1 MKQKN
6 SNHRIL
12 LFLLLILPCFVFAQN
27 TLSGKVSDEKGDT
40 VPFAN
45 VIEKGTSNGV
55 TTDMEGNFTIEV
67 PNLPVTLVFSSLG
80 YTTVEQEVTSTSPIT
95 VTMPESTEALEEVV
109 ITGLATSIK
118 RSNSAN
124 AIAMISAEELV
135 GTTPPSTLEGALYG
149 KFAGVVINAN
159 SGAPGG
165 GISVKL
171 RGVTSLQGNTQPL
184 YIIDGIYIDNS
195 SIAAGLNAVSAAA
208 AGGSASNQDNPTN
221 RIADINPE
229 DIESISILKGAST
242 AAIYGSR
249 AAAGVI
255 IITTKRGKAGE
266 TKFSFTQST
275 GWNSAINLLGLRNF
289 TEQRVRDTF
298 GDGTVAD
305 FVAARNQGRLI
316 DYEDEVY
323 GESGF
328 ISITNFN
335 MSGGNE
341 NTRFYASV
349 SHNNENGIVNNTGY
363 EKTSLR
369 LNFDHRATDFFKVAF
384 STNYVYSSTDRGFF
398 NNDNSGTTIGISLVG
413 TTPWL
418 ELFPNS
424 DGVYPDNPVGASNA
438 LQTRDL
444 VKNNETVNR
453 IIMGGSANLNLYKN
467 DNSNLEL
474 ILRGGLDFYGQQS
487 RAIFPKE
494 LQFQKPSNGGLN
506 GVSIQGDTQNKN
518 YNLSAFLVHNY
529 NTGDD
534 LNFRTQAGLTREY
547 FNQNTVLITA
557 TGLVA
562 SETNVDQAANTGVDQ
577 TRFKQEDSGFF
588 IQEEVNFQDKFIATL
603 GVRGDKSSNNGDA
616 NKLLYHPKA
625 SLAVNLNKFDFWN
638 QDSEW
643 NQLKLRI
650 AYGEAANFP
659 PFGALFTSYNSFSS
673 NGLLGISLIGIRGD
687 ENLKAERQ
695 KELEFGADVSFF
707 NGLLNFE
714 ATYYI
719 KTIEDLIL
727 LAALEPST
735 GFTQQYVNAGEL
747 RNKGIELTLNATP
760 VITNDFQWNTG
771 ITFFKNKSEIT
782 KLNVEPF
789 NIGAFGATLGT
800 FRIEEGESATQIVG
814 IGPNPGASGFQK
826 WGDAEPDFQ
835 MAFTNYLTYKD
846 FELSFLFQWKQ
857 GGDNVNLTTLL
868 SDLNGTTH
876 DYDDIDLDPAG
887 VLGNGSYRLSQLG
900 ASAEVFVEDASYLR
914 LRELG
919 FYYTLPNKYL
929 SEFLGG
935 SIDQVKLGFSGTNLI
950 NIFDYNSFDPEVSNF
965 GGNTPFT
972 GVEVTPFPSSKRYL
986 FHLTV
991 KF

>member
-719 KTIEDLIL
+719 KTIEDLTL

-782 KLNVEPF
+782 KLDVEPF

>member
-782 KLNVEPF
+782 KLDVEPF